1 MSSKTR
7 IETVAQETVQRSGLK
22 SLSFRTLGAEVGVKS
37 SSVHYHF
44 PEKSD
49 LAHALIERY
58 RNSLSTVLSE
68 ISENSASSHASIT
81 EFCQTFIQE
90 CSDNK
95 MCFAGMLAAEVEFLN
110 ETNRASL
117 NKLFEDLHT
126 WIAHEFSKAD
136 DELKVDLPA
145 AVLAR
150 VLMAALE
157 GGLLI
162 DRSQSSD
169 QHLSAVTVLV
179 DNWFGKVN

>member
-7 IETVAQETVQRSGLK
+7 IEAVAHETVQRSGLK

-49 LAHALIERY
+49 LGHALIERY
-58 RNSLSTVLSE
+58 RNSLSTALNE
-68 ISENSASSHASIT
+68 ISENSASSHTCIT
-81 EFCQTFIQE
+81 EFCQIFIKE
-90 CSDNK
+90 CSDGK
-95 MCFAGMLAAEVEFLN
+95 ICFAGMLAAEVEFLN
-110 ETNRASL
+110 EANRASL
-117 NKLFEDLHT
+117 NNLFEDIHT
-126 WIAHEFSKAD
+126 WLIHEFSKAG

-150 VLMAALE
+150 VLLASLE
-157 GGLLI
+157 GALLI
-162 DRSQSSD
+162 DRTQTSE

-179 DNWFGKVN
+179 DYWFGKVN